1 LAHFQGNLESS
12 DDKSQHMHHY
22 NTNFPENM
30 HMKEYEKV
38 HQDLAVAY
46 RRVWCSV
53 FSTHCVLLN

>member
-1 LAHFQGNLESS
+1 MTNPNTLY
-12 DDKSQHMHHY
+12 MHHY